1 MAKKIDLMHREFGQ
15 CQGHTCRECSNL
27 IRVNT
32 GKRTVVK
39 CCVYGN
45 TASTASDWAAR
56 YLACG
61 MFNKPWGK
69 DPVMLLFRKSDP
81 AVPDTEPLDGQLRL
95 EVP

>member
-1 MAKKIDLMHREFGQ
+1 MAKKIDLMHREFGR
-15 CQGHTCRECSNL
+15 CEGHTCRECCNL

-45 TASTASDWAAR
+45 TASTASDWAGR

-61 MFNKPWGK
+61 MFNKQWGK
-69 DPVMLLFRKSDP
+69 APVMLLSRKSDS
-81 AVPDTEPLDGQLRL
+81 AAPDTEPLEGQLSL
-95 EVP
+95 EV